1 MVTQNGPP
9 GDRRFIEHI
18 SLRVPWHDAGWD
30 GTVCRDPQSNG
41 ACVLLKG
48 IGEQG
53 DDRREQRLAGRRIA
67 ELRESEQPPCVAEP
81 ATFMS
86 PHDLTVTRRHPFAYN
101 KALAGLQATPVALP
115 AYSAHAIP
123 YRWMIREQ
131 LDDVLAR
138 REVAY
143 RPELEDEVDQLM
155 GMTWAGT
162 WAMHGHNQA
171 ADRVGRL
178 APFRPVPLSTGS

>member
-1 MVTQNGPP
+1 MTP
-9 GDRRFIEHI
+9 
-18 SLRVPWHDAGWD
+18 AG
-30 GTVCRDPQSNG
+30 TARSAATRTQSNG
-41 ACVLLKG
+41 ACVLLKS
-48 IGEQG
+48 IGEQR

-67 ELRESEQPPCVAEP
+67 ELRESEQPPCVAER

-86 PHDLTVTRRHPFAYN
+86 PHDLTVTRRHLFAYN
-101 KALAGLQATPVALP
+101 KALAGLQPTPVALP

-123 YRWMIREQ
+123 YRWIIREQ

-162 WAMHGHNQA
+162 WVMHGHNQA

-178 APFRPVPLSTGS
+178 APFRPVPTVDGLVTREMPYAERTKPS